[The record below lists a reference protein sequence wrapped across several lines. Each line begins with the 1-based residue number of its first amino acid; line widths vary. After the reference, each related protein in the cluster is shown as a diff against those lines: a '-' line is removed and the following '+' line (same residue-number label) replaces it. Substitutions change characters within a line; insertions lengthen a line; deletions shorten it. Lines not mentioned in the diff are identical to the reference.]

1 MIRGMQRDGYVI
13 RKKYQMGIETDMHGV
28 LQRETRGLEAPMY
41 MERRTHIHTQRKNE
55 KNEHRASET
64 DFERHIATSRN
75 KYGDTEE
82 HTHTH
87 AYAHI
92 QIHKK
97 VQMRRRGD
105 MYRPREGT
113 FRDRQTQGQITCKL
127 TLLLSCK

>member
-55 KNEHRASET
+55 KNEHRASEA

-82 HTHTH
+82 YTHTRTLMH
-87 AYAHI
+87 TYRSI
-92 QIHKK
+92 KK
-97 VQMRRRGD
+97 CRCAGLETCID
-105 MYRPREGT
+105 PEKAPLETDRPRGKSHA
-113 FRDRQTQGQITCKL
+113 D
-127 TLLLSCK
+127 